1 MKKYIHHKSKILYT
15 VSSLI
20 ALGLAFGG
28 YLYYTPQKQVQ
39 LDIDNSVQLD
49 DNKITATNLVIYE
62 NGRGF
67 INQTYKATLHKGLQ
81 EISFGE
87 TPPAL
92 ILSSASVSGNH
103 LTLQSMNFDPIW
115 ENKTYYETAQEKAIG
130 KEVTLLWTV
139 WKEGVKSEIK
149 KQAKLL
155 AVEDNEPVLLIDN
168 LVQKGTDA
176 RILYPALDT
185 PIQNKS
191 TSLDFLVNTQSDTEQ
206 EINFSY
212 LSDGF
217 SWKTNYNLYLSEDE
231 NKMTLK
237 GYVQLKN
244 NTSSDY
250 KNANIDF
257 VLGEVNTVSQKL
269 PREQVP
275 ATCQIQNQSGI
286 KLSTDPITVNGKILE
301 SMAES
306 DDEAGIISHGR
317 FSDNGVL
324 FDAMGNTLEPISKIL
339 DLKDYYVYRLPFK
352 TDLKKGQYVTA
363 LFLNKEGLPYQKEYT
378 FQDPITL
385 GTTKQIKNLAP
396 DLQIVF
402 KNDSSFGLDL
412 PLPKGI
418 FHIYNQKGN
427 EMFFVGESKLYNTI
441 SLGQTGMITV
451 GKALDVYAQIKQTN
465 VQKLS
470 DEQTEYTYT
479 IQIQNAS
486 DESKTI
492 HIKQDMMNDYTY
504 KSATLKPDEAIP
516 HLLSWTIEMQP
527 RETRTFSFTLTHTD
541 LALIKQKQLLEIEKS
556 KLATQEKRLEAE
568 QEYYRKKIQ

>member
-1 MKKYIHHKSKILYT
+1 MKKHIHHQSKILYT

-20 ALGLAFGG
+20 VLGLAFGG
-28 YLYYTPQKQVQ
+28 YLYYTPNQQVQ
-39 LDIDNSVQLD
+39 LNLEKPVQLD
-49 DNKITATNLVIYE
+49 ENQITATNLTIYE

-87 TPPAL
+87 TPPTL
-92 ILSSASVSGNH
+92 ILSSANISGNH
-103 LTLQSMNFDPIW
+103 LTLQSMNFDPFW

-149 KQAKLL
+149 KRAKLL
-155 AVEDNEPVLLIDN
+155 AVEDNVPVLLIDN

-185 PIQNKS
+185 VIQNKS
-191 TSLDFLVNTQSDTEQ
+191 TSLDFVVNAQSDTEQ

-244 NTSSDY
+244 DTSSDY

-301 SMAES
+301 SMNES
-306 DDEAGIISHGR
+306 DDEAGIILHTGL
-317 FSDNGVL
+317 DGVL

-378 FQDPITL
+378 FQDPISL
-385 GTTKQIKNLAP
+385 GTTKEIKNLAP

-427 EMFFVGESKLYNTI
+427 EMFFVGESKLHNTI

-465 VQKLS
+465 VQKIS
-470 DEQTEYTYT
+470 DEQTEYTYN

-486 DESKTI
+486 DTSKTI
-492 HIKQDMMNDYTY
+492 HIEQYMLHDFTY
-504 KSATLKPDEAIP
+504 KNATLNPNEAIP
-516 HLLSWTIEMQP
+516 HRLLWTIEMQP
-527 RETRTFSFTLTHTD
+527 RETRAFSFTLTQTD
-541 LALIKQKQLLEIEKS
+541 MDLIKQKQLLEIEKE
-556 KLATQEKRLEAE
+556 KLAVREKRLESE
-568 QEYYRKKIQ
+568 QEYYRQKIQ